1 MRTLSSAL
9 NTFTSSC
16 TQTFGNGSI
25 AQAIFSDEKNALIS
39 DLAINIGYG
48 LGLMMG
54 IYVAIGVTG
63 AHLNPAVTLAMAL
76 RGKTSWIKVCTV
88 FVLIA
93 VNSHA
98 PKVNRKLD
106 DSFG

>member
-1 MRTLSSAL
+1 M
-9 NTFTSSC
+9 
-16 TQTFGNGSI
+16 
-25 AQAIFSDEKNALIS
+25 
-39 DLAINIGYG
+39 
-48 LGLMMG
+48 
-54 IYVAIGVTG
+54 AIGVTG

-76 RGKTSWIKVCTV
+76 RGKTSWIKVCTG